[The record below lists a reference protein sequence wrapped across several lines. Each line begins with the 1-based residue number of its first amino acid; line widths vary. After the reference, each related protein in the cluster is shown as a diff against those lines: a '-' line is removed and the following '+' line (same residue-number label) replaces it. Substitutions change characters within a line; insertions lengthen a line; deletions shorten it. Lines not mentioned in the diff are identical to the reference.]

1 MKIENAGNRI
11 IKKEMRYTIISL
23 PYISGIAPVKIPM
36 INTIIN
42 TAKAAGKNEIM
53 RGTSNLAVLRSAD
66 VAFIKAVRVLTNHI
80 RPASGKAIRRKI
92 IK

>member
-1 MKIENAGNRI
+1 MPVNINI
-11 IKKEMRYTIISL
+11 L
-23 PYISGIAPVKIPM
+23 LYISGIAPVKIPM